1 MALSARAP
9 VRSSSSELTASL
21 SSSERAASSRTP
33 ARRPAVPKTP
43 SRNCRSSEGLLDAT
57 LITLVWCTTKRSG
70 WSMSSASS
78 RRSAWRSSSRF
89 IEVAAQVLHTHG
101 GRGSSMRRVPPPPPP
116 PPPPHSHSCTNH
128 SLRQPPTMRRCTTRQ
143 RGPPASEKVT
153 ATAAFPV
160 VLPWLTSEPR
170 ACARSCCEPTASAKH
185 TPSTRQDF
193 PEPLGPTMVVVRASK
208 GPTTTWPAKDLKS
221 LKCTRWRSSASR
233 VAGGRRPAL
242 SWADGI
248 GS

>member
-1 MALSARAP
+1 MIP
-9 VRSSSSELTASL
+9 QEPDV
-21 SSSERAASSRTP
+21 
-33 ARRPAVPKTP
+33 
-43 SRNCRSSEGLLDAT
+43 T
-57 LITLVWCTTKRSG
+57 L
-70 WSMSSASS
+70 
-78 RRSAWRSSSRF
+78 

-116 PPPPHSHSCTNH
+116 PLPPPHTHSCTNH

-143 RGPPASEKVT
+143 RGPPASAKVT

-170 ACARSCCEPTASAKH
+170 AGARSCCEPTASAKH

-248 GS
+248 GLGRGLGRYNPRRPQMNKACRSMHRAQVNNGVCSSLPSRPKTSKRSCV